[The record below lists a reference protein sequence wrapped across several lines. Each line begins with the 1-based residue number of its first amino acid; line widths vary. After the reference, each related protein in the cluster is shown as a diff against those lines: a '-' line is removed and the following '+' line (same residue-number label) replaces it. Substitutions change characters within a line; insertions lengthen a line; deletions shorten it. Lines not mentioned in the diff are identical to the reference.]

1 MDLFS
6 HILWTRVGTRDKL
19 WDDEALLFALLPDA
33 GFLLIMLYVFFGKPM
48 DLDFSDAML
57 TLPPA
62 FLIIYR
68 LLHSFIILAIVA
80 LFVWKYSP
88 KLLPALSAWAV
99 HICMDIPFHGS
110 AMFGTRF
117 LYPILPD
124 FYINGLSWGNPM
136 VLAYSYLLLLV
147 VWYYLE
153 MRELKKHR
161 NPGLRADWLDRA
173 AYFAKALINPQP
185 IPAGHAQNGDYARAS
200 DQVSGEDREGP
211 EKSEDIGTGTVPP
224 PQAG

>member
-68 LLHSFIILAIVA
+68 LLHSFI
-80 LFVWKYSP
+80 
-88 KLLPALSAWAV
+88 
-99 HICMDIPFHGS
+99 
-110 AMFGTRF
+110 
-117 LYPILPD
+117 
-124 FYINGLSWGNPM
+124 SWP
-136 VLAYSYLLLLV
+136 
-147 VWYYLE
+147 
-153 MRELKKHR
+153 
-161 NPGLRADWLDRA
+161 
-173 AYFAKALINPQP
+173 
-185 IPAGHAQNGDYARAS
+185 
-200 DQVSGEDREGP
+200 
-211 EKSEDIGTGTVPP
+211 
-224 PQAG
+224 